1 MNRFFFSLFFLS
13 FIVLTGCSSQSPL
26 EPDYEQVVIRAYLY
40 SGEPVNDIQVT
51 STLPLGSQ
59 DSLAPPINDAEVTLV
74 KNGVQY
80 KLLPSAGDSGY
91 YHYTG
96 TDLSIEP
103 GDEFQ
108 IQVSYFGRVATG
120 TTIVP
125 TAPQNVKLSAD
136 VLTISASSFP
146 VHPGGLDSMSRVD
159 VSWDQEADALYYVT
173 IENVAENPEPIES
186 FTNFRGKGPQRF
198 ISVPR
203 STNEFQISR
212 FNVTHYGEHIVKV
225 YRVNQEYADLYI
237 SRQQDSR
244 DLNEPLS
251 NIRNGLGVFSAFSSV
266 SRVFYVKKE

>member
-1 MNRFFFSLFFLS
+1 MNRFLFPLFFLS
-13 FIVLTGCSSQSPL
+13 LIVLTGCTTRSPL
-26 EPDYEQVVIRAYLY
+26 EPDYEQVVIRGYLY
-40 SGEPVNDIQVT
+40 SGEPVSDIQVT
-51 STLPLGSQ
+51 GTLPLGSQ

-74 KNGVQY
+74 KNSVQY

-96 TDLSIEP
+96 TDLTIEP
-103 GDEFQ
+103 GNEFR
-108 IQVSYFGRVATG
+108 IQVSCFGRVATG
-120 TTIVP
+120 GTTVP
-125 TAPQNVKLSAD
+125 AVPQNVKLSAD

-146 VHPGGLDSMSRVD
+146 LHPGSLDSLSRLD
-159 VSWDQEADALYYVT
+159 LSWDQEADALYYVT
-173 IENVAENPEPIES
+173 IENVAENPEPIEN
-186 FTNFRGKGPQRF
+186 FTKFRGKGPQRF

-212 FNVTHYGEHIVKV
+212 FNVTHYGRHIIKV

-266 SRVFYVKKE
+266 GKVFYVKKE